1 MCTPYSLLYSGIF
14 NWYVFNI
21 DRIINSDK
29 KIIMEKTKS
38 IWEGTAKKGSPFP
51 ILTGDKETDVVIIGG
66 GITGLTAAM
75 LLSDAGKKV
84 ILLEALEIGLGTTGN
99 STGNL
104 YVTVDEHLSVIKK
117 KWGAEVMKAVVNS
130 RTAALNLIE
139 STINRYSLECDFYR
153 TSFNFFAEG
162 LDTEI
167 EDFIKE
173 ESEAFAEA
181 GIIATKGINPGIP
194 FGVNKSITV
203 EGQAQFNP
211 LKYIRTLA
219 DNLKTKCDIFEN
231 SQVIDFD
238 EDQGIVKT
246 STGSVKA
253 KYVIMAT
260 HTPKGVYMVQTLL
273 GPYREHGVAAEL
285 LSDEMPKGIF
295 WGMNKPKHSIRSY
308 KDGDKNYVMVIGDKY
323 KTGQGEDT
331 NEYVKRL
338 ENYLKSHFKIGPIT
352 HVWGG
357 QQYRSADGLPF
368 IGKHSDN
375 MYFMTGF
382 ATDGLVYGTLASMI
396 VSDIITGKENKW
408 EETYKLKRF
417 TPLKS
422 FKEFFKEN
430 ADNFV
435 QYLKDTPWNT
445 DADSLNEVPA
455 GEGRIMEKNGEKLA
469 VYKDDLGSIHV
480 CSAVCTHMKCIVNW
494 NPSEKTWDCPCHG
507 SRFKTN
513 GQVIEGPAVID
524 LPSKR
529 L

>member
-1 MCTPYSLLYSGIF
+1 
-14 NWYVFNI
+14 
-21 DRIINSDK
+21 
-29 KIIMEKTKS
+29 MEKTIS
-38 IWEGTAKKGSPFP
+38 IWEGTAKKGYPFP
-51 ILTGDKETDVVIIGG
+51 ILTGSKEADVVIIGG
-66 GITGLTAAM
+66 GITGLTAAL

-104 YVTVDEHLSVIKK
+104 YVTVDETLSGLKK
-117 KWGAEVMKAVVNS
+117 KWGADVMKSVVSS
-130 RTAALNLIE
+130 RTAALNMIE
-139 STINRYSLECDFYR
+139 STINKYNLDCDFYR
-153 TSFNFFAEG
+153 TSFNLFAEG
-162 LDTEI
+162 LDSEL

-173 ESEAFAEA
+173 ENEALIEA
-181 GIIATKGINPGIP
+181 GIAASVVANPGLP
-194 FGVNKSITV
+194 FGVTKAITA
-203 EGQAQFNP
+203 EGQAQFHP
-211 LKYIRTLA
+211 LKYVRALA
-219 DNLKTKCDIFEN
+219 DILKTKCEIYEN

-238 EDQGIVKT
+238 EGQGIVKT
-246 STGSVKA
+246 SNGSVKA
-253 KYVIMAT
+253 KQVIMAT
-260 HTPKGVYMVQTLL
+260 HTPKGVYMVQTAL

-295 WGMNKPKHSIRSY
+295 WGLNKPKHSIRCF

-323 KTGQGEDT
+323 KTGHGENT

-338 ENYLKSHFKIGPIT
+338 ETYLKTHFKIGPIT
-352 HVWGG
+352 HIWGG

-396 VSDIITGKENKW
+396 VSDMIIGKENKW
-408 EETYKLKRF
+408 EETYQLKRF

-430 ADNFV
+430 ADNLV

-445 DADSLNEVPA
+445 DVASLNEVPA
-455 GEGRIMEKNGEKLA
+455 GEGRIMEKDGEKLA
-469 VYKDDLGSIHV
+469 VYKDTQGLIHV

-507 SRFKTN
+507 SRFKTD
-513 GQVIEGPAVID
+513 GQVIEGPAVIN
-524 LPSKR
+524 LPAKKI
-529 L
+529 